1 MERQRVGRAVL
12 KAIWYFL
19 GFYFCNASPVHLKA
33 QTCWHKGWVAAG
45 SDLLWGGGPCSH
57 SPGTQVEQK
66 DKAELLV
73 KLLCVLPPVS
83 HILSP
88 SQILLT
94 SKGTPRRAP
103 LCRGTAKQ
111 QHSVTWCSFCS
122 TSSSSRS
129 AHKWQVATKMIFYSV
144 RLCGTHPGWL
154 HGPNSVTAEWPETQ
168 RGQLR
173 HSLVRGVPSLD
184 CTRRLR
190 VPTLSIPTLLSSAQ
204 ECSQGGAKTSFP
216 TSQSFILIAGRAG
229 EFQVIKV
236 IWPY

>member
-1 MERQRVGRAVL
+1 M
-12 KAIWYFL
+12 
-19 GFYFCNASPVHLKA
+19 
-33 QTCWHKGWVAAG
+33 AAG

-111 QHSVTWCSFCS
+111 QHSVT
-122 TSSSSRS
+122 
-129 AHKWQVATKMIFYSV
+129 
-144 RLCGTHPGWL
+144 
-154 HGPNSVTAEWPETQ
+154 
-168 RGQLR
+168 
-173 HSLVRGVPSLD
+173 
-184 CTRRLR
+184 
-190 VPTLSIPTLLSSAQ
+190 
-204 ECSQGGAKTSFP
+204 
-216 TSQSFILIAGRAG
+216 
-229 EFQVIKV
+229 
-236 IWPY
+236 